1 VTASRAAAGV
11 ATVAILA
18 LLPLVLGRY
27 TISVLTEVYIFAV
40 AALSLNLLLGY
51 TGLVSMGHAA
61 FFGGGAYV
69 AAKIAREVTP
79 LFWVVVPAALAA
91 AGLLAAVIGY
101 LALRTR
107 GVTFLMLTLAFA
119 QMLYALTFRW
129 KDVTGGSDGYSG
141 VPRPAGLG
149 FTVDTTAFYW
159 LALLVLVLVY
169 LFMYRLVRSPFGY
182 SLIGIREN
190 EDRLRALGLPV
201 TRYKLAA
208 FVLSGVLAGLAGALF
223 AYYNGFVSPHEVH
236 WMLSADL
243 LVMIVIGGVRSLIG
257 PVLGSFVLV
266 WLESVVSSY
275 TDRWQTVMGVLFIV
289 FVLAARGGLVG
300 IASAV
305 AQRWRQRAGMPT
317 TAAGD

>member
-1 VTASRAAAGV
+1 VRFARAGTGV
-11 ATVAILA
+11 AALVILA

-27 TISVLTEVYIFAV
+27 TISVLTEVYIFAI

-69 AAKIAREVTP
+69 AAKVAAEVTP
-79 LFWVVVPAALAA
+79 SVWVVVPAALAA

-101 LALRTR
+101 LSLRTR

-141 VPRPAGLG
+141 VPRPTGLG
-149 FTVDTTAFYW
+149 FTVDATAFYW
-159 LALLVLVLVY
+159 LALLMLALVY
-169 LFMYRLVRSPFGY
+169 LFMYRLVRSPFGH

-201 TRYKLAA
+201 GRYKLAA
-208 FVLSGVLAGLAGALF
+208 FIVAGVLAGFAGTLF

-266 WLESVVSSY
+266 WLESFVSSY
-275 TDRWQTVMGVLFIV
+275 TDRWQTVMGLLFIV

-300 IASAV
+300 IASAL
-305 AQRWRQRAGMPT
+305 AQRLRRRAGAPT
-317 TAAGD
+317 TAAGG